1 MLEFLRVQN
10 VALIEEV
17 SIEFGAGLN
26 ILTGETG
33 AGKSILIDSINFV
46 LGGRVDKS
54 SFVRKGADSAT
65 VEALF
70 VVEDKGV
77 VSVINEAGINIG
89 EDNAILILRTYTTAG
104 KNTCKI
110 NGKTVTTSMVRDI
123 AALLI
128 DIHGQHEHQ
137 SLLDSAK
144 HLPLLDRFCQNN
156 LEEPKAA
163 LLGHIE
169 HYKALQ
175 KSINKLSGL
184 DDGDKSQ
191 LEFYRFQMEEIVS
204 ARLVLGEE
212 EELIARKKLL
222 LESEKIATASE
233 GLLESLQ
240 LEEIAK
246 AAEFARQVAEIDSS
260 QIIVAD
266 EIMGIYNQLEELT
279 RGFSRYAENLNYD
292 GEELDTIE
300 SRLDELY
307 RLKTKY
313 KMDIVQILK
322 HCENLQQKFNEI
334 ENSQS
339 ELARLADEKKALEKE
354 IGRTCLLM
362 SKIRRDAADVL
373 GAQIEGIL
381 QELGMEGAR
390 FKIEIER
397 RKEFGKDGFDRV
409 QFLISANKGVEPAP
423 LDRIA
428 SGGEMSR
435 TMLAMK
441 TALSSFDNIPT
452 FIFDEIDTGI
462 SGRTAQQVAEKLA
475 VIAKSHQILCITHL
489 PQIAAMGDINFLIE
503 KLEQK
508 GRNITTVHTLD
519 EDGVVAEIARLTGGA
534 EITAATT
541 KAAKE
546 MRKLVQK
553 VKK

>member
-1 MLEFLRVQN
+1 
-10 VALIEEV
+10 
-17 SIEFGAGLN
+17 
-26 ILTGETG
+26 
-33 AGKSILIDSINFV
+33 
-46 LGGRVDKS
+46 
-54 SFVRKGADSAT
+54 
-65 VEALF
+65 
-70 VVEDKGV
+70 
-77 VSVINEAGINIG
+77 
-89 EDNAILILRTYTTAG
+89 
-104 KNTCKI
+104 
-110 NGKTVTTSMVRDI
+110 
-123 AALLI
+123 
-128 DIHGQHEHQ
+128 
-137 SLLDSAK
+137 
-144 HLPLLDRFCQNN
+144 
-156 LEEPKAA
+156 
-163 LLGHIE
+163 
-169 HYKALQ
+169 LQ

-489 PQIAAMGDINFLIE
+489 PQIAAMGDINFSIE